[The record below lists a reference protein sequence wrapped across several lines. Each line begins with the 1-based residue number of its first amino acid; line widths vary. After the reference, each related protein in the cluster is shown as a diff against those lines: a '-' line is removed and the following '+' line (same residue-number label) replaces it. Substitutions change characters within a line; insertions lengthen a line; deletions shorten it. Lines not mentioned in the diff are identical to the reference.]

1 MAGQTRRF
9 YLTLIKLKEDP
20 EKPKRCSHAEFPGRL
35 SLSPWG
41 FLTFIYQKQEIV
53 TQQKGSG
60 FFISC
65 IHLCMCVCVYVIRGE
80 KRQAGQARTQAAA
93 FLNLELQN

>member
-9 YLTLIKLKEDP
+9 CLTYIKLKEDP
-20 EKPKRCSHAEFPGRL
+20 EKPRLCSHAELPGRL

-41 FLTFIYQKQEIV
+41 FLMSIYQKQEIV

-60 FFISC
+60 LCISC
-65 IHLCMCVCVYVIRGE
+65 VHLRVCVCVYVIRGE
-80 KRQAGQARTQAAA
+80 KRQAGQARTQTAA